1 MLPVVQIRRKRRR
14 RALAQFK
21 VQSEVSDDF
30 LREQTNEVRI
40 SRQLRIVI
48 RKDFLR
54 SGSAADVIVLF
65 QKQNTQACAPKVAR
79 CHKPVMSSSQNDNI
93 VSSLHRS
100 G

>member
-1 MLPVVQIRRKRRR
+1 VLSVIQIRCKRRR

-21 VQSEVSDDF
+21 VQSKVSDDF

-40 SRQLRIVI
+40 SRQSRVVI

-65 QKQNTQACAPKVAR
+65 QKYNTQACAPKVAR
-79 CHKPVMSSSQNDNI
+79 CYKSVMSSSQNDNI
-93 VSSLHRS
+93 VSSFHRS